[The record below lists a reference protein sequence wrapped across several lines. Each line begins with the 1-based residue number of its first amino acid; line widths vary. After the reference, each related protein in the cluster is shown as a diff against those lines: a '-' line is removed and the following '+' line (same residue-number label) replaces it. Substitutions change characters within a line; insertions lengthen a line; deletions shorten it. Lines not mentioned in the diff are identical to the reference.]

1 MLLNVFFLL
10 LFLNNPSFS
19 QNKKG
24 KEDKSPIPPK
34 TKFDTTIQIKAN
46 VLVLD
51 EQGKVVTDIKA
62 EDLKVFEDG
71 IEQKITCFAKKEN
84 MVNLGLLIDNT
95 GSLQSQINIVNRVS
109 SAFISNMQEKDEAF
123 FIRFVSSDRLEILQ
137 DWTSDK
143 TLLNE
148 ALEGTYTKPAVRPL
162 LTRFIFQPKKLYNG
176 KKRIKPNIRPLF
188 CSPTAKKRTVTI
200 KKKTC
205 SGYLL
210 VRTYNC
216 FQ

>member
-1 MLLNVFFLL
+1 M
-10 LFLNNPSFS
+10 
-19 QNKKG
+19 
-24 KEDKSPIPPK
+24 
-34 TKFDTTIQIKAN
+34 
-46 VLVLD
+46 D

-148 ALEGTYTKPAVRPL
+148 ALEGTYTEAGSSAIIDAVYLSTEKIIQRE
-162 LTRFIFQPKKLYNG
+162 K
-176 KKRIKPNIRPLF
+176 
-188 CSPTAKKRTVTI
+188 AD
-200 KKKTC
+200 KTKH
-205 SGYLL
+205 
-210 VRTYNC
+210 
-216 FQ
+216 